1 MYYIQQNFQRARK
14 KNGREFLYQL
24 GIELVMPEIF
34 RRRRSNSF
42 RYLSKDL
49 RDYIDSLLKKKCV
62 SRTDEVISAT
72 ILESSIPVPSSVAP
86 ESSSSLEPSAIYESF
101 SVPDSFTAQESLA
114 PFVGSLAAESSS
126 CVTSIG
132 VELAKVGGLAP
143 LLLMSGGGGPSHFT
157 RGRSSLPEQ
166 EAGTTK

>member
-1 MYYIQQNFQRARK
+1 
-14 KNGREFLYQL
+14 
-24 GIELVMPEIF
+24 MPEIF

-49 RDYIDSLLKKKCV
+49 RHYIDSLLKKKCV

-72 ILESSIPVPSSVAP
+72 IPESSIPVPSFIPLPSSVAP

-114 PFVGSLAAESSS
+114 PCVGSLAAESSS

-132 VELAKVGGLAP
+132 VELAKVGGGAAP
-143 LLLMSGGGGPSHFT
+143 HFT

-166 EAGTTK
+166 EAGSTK